1 MLLLK
6 FYFKKFVETDIHLKL
21 DFGVFL
27 LKIRFVCVFEITV
40 FAIVDNWNADLAA
53 TSKR

>member
-21 DFGVFL
+21 DFDVFL
-27 LKIRFVCVFEITV
+27 LKSASYAFLKLRRQ
-40 FAIVDNWNADLAA
+40 L
-53 TSKR
+53 